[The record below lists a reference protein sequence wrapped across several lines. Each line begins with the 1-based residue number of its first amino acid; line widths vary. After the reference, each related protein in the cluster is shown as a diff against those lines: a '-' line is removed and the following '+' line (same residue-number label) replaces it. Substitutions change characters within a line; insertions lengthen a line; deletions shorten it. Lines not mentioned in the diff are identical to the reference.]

1 MGKDRV
7 GGKDR
12 GRTERERERERED
25 RGREKTCESRISIGS
40 TPSHIDLFPH
50 LSVEVLTYLLAQKL
64 RCPNKVFLVRGNH
77 EMRAVNGWE
86 ELYKKGSFLT
96 QCKKRYGTEVGE
108 AVWEAANECFDRLP
122 LAAVVDNSVFCV
134 HGGIPR
140 PHPDGKT
147 KRLDMIRSIPSKLS
161 FEDDYEKEEAQEMM
175 DEDDEDRGKQEGEGG
190 HAAAVGDTDAS
201 PAKGDEDDDGYVSP
215 TPETER
221 KLTEIAKTLE
231 SKEKAALEAVAKQE
245 RQKMAGQGVGAFAA
259 AATDDDDDDD
269 DDEAKGKGGGGGCL
283 QDGED
288 VMAAALL
295 LAQRRLAFNLMW
307 SDPAYAGQEPDLDA
321 DGFGPG
327 VRGEDSLVYGV
338 GLHSNDA
345 RRFALCAH
353 SHLSLARSCALAPAS
368 PISPSAPF
376 QTEPSDQRVPR

>member
-1 MGKDRV
+1 
-7 GGKDR
+7 
-12 GRTERERERERED
+12 
-25 RGREKTCESRISIGS
+25 
-40 TPSHIDLFPH
+40 
-50 LSVEVLTYLLAQKL
+50 
-64 RCPNKVFLVRGNH
+64 
-77 EMRAVNGWE
+77 MRAVNGWE

-96 QCKKRYGTEVGE
+96 QCKKRYGKEMGEV
-108 AVWEAANECFDRLP
+108 VWEAANECFDRLP

-175 DEDDEDRGKQEGEGG
+175 DEDEGEVEEEDEKEEEASAAEGG
-190 HAAAVGDTDAS
+190 ND
-201 PAKGDEDDDGYVSP
+201 DEDGYVSP

-231 SKEKAALEAVAKQE
+231 SKEKAALEVAAQE
-245 RQKMAGQGVGAFAA
+245 RQQAVGEHKSAR
-259 AATDDDDDDD
+259 
-269 DDEAKGKGGGGGCL
+269 G
-283 QDGED
+283 GED
-288 VMAAALL
+288 EEGGRKKGEDGGTTLAGDAMASALL

-307 SDPAYAGQEPDLDA
+307 SDPAYARQEPDLDG

-338 GLHSNDA
+338 CCQRGRESGNGKRLTYAALIPHTQSQPQPLSMRKNRAIAEFLKENGLDCIIRAHEAQAAGVSISKSAKVVTVFSTSKDHGCG
-345 RRFALCAH
+345 RFELQCERC
-353 SHLSLARSCALAPAS
+353 LIFGG
-368 PISPSAPF
+368 ISV
-376 QTEPSDQRVPR
+376 T